1 MAKKKRTAK
10 KKQSQKPT
18 ISESFFWK
26 IFIIFLIS
34 CTLLI
39 GYFKKDQIIFYYA
52 NYFKESKKHHTLTNS
67 IFETERIHKITEAYA
82 GKTFG
87 LDISHYQRKEEIFW
101 DKLTIANEAIPLEF
115 IILRATMGNHDKDNH
130 FNHFWKEA
138 KKHKIT
144 RGAYHFYR
152 PDEDPELQA
161 QSYIKNVKLQSG
173 DFLPVLD
180 IEKLP
185 KRKSKEQYLKDVQ
198 TWLDIVENHYGKK
211 PIIYT
216 YYYFYKDF
224 LRDKFDDYPLWL
236 ANYNDVLSPSDEDD
250 WKIWQFT
257 EKGISEGANVKID
270 LNIYNGTKD
279 QMQELLLD

>member
-1 MAKKKRTAK
+1 MAKKKRTDK

-101 DKLTIANEAIPLEF
+101 DKLTIANEAIPL
-115 IILRATMGNHDKDNH
+115 
-130 FNHFWKEA
+130 
-138 KKHKIT
+138 
-144 RGAYHFYR
+144 
-152 PDEDPELQA
+152 
-161 QSYIKNVKLQSG
+161 
-173 DFLPVLD
+173 
-180 IEKLP
+180 
-185 KRKSKEQYLKDVQ
+185 
-198 TWLDIVENHYGKK
+198 
-211 PIIYT
+211 
-216 YYYFYKDF
+216 
-224 LRDKFDDYPLWL
+224 KF
-236 ANYNDVLSPSDEDD
+236 
-250 WKIWQFT
+250 
-257 EKGISEGANVKID
+257 
-270 LNIYNGTKD
+270 
-279 QMQELLLD
+279 

>member
-1 MAKKKRTAK
+1 
-10 KKQSQKPT
+10 
-18 ISESFFWK
+18 
-26 IFIIFLIS
+26 
-34 CTLLI
+34 
-39 GYFKKDQIIFYYA
+39 
-52 NYFKESKKHHTLTNS
+52 
-67 IFETERIHKITEAYA
+67 
-82 GKTFG
+82 
-87 LDISHYQRKEEIFW
+87 
-101 DKLTIANEAIPLEF
+101 
-115 IILRATMGNHDKDNH
+115 MGNHDKDNH
-130 FNHFWKEA
+130 FNHFWEEA
-138 KKHKIT
+138 KKHNIT

-161 QSYIKNVKLQSG
+161 QFYIKNVKLQSG

-198 TWLDIVENHYGKK
+198 TWLDIVENYYRKK

-216 YYYFYKDF
+216 YYYFYKDY
-224 LRDKFDDYPLWL
+224 LRGKFDEYPLWL